1 MMVSG
6 RAVATAFCAL
16 GTTSGFTGSVA
27 GSFRASKGVARQVAR
42 NAGRNLQMAAETGT
56 YDLKVKGEENTMDFR
71 AFFNQGGKEISPWHD
86 IPLKAGADT
95 FNFVCEIPKYSLA
108 KMEIATKE
116 RNNPI
121 AQDTKKGKLRFY
133 HGPIFWNYGYI
144 PQTWEDPDVK
154 HPELG
159 VLGDGDPL
167 DVVEIGSAKLTSG
180 SVKAI
185 KPLGCLAM
193 IDDGELDWKVVIAID
208 EDDPLAKDLNDI
220 EDVEKLLPG
229 YVSGIR
235 EWFRW
240 YKTPDD
246 KPLNE
251 FGFGEKALGK
261 AETMKIIEEC
271 NGHWRSLFYGTT
283 EAGEM
288 WTK

>member
-16 GTTSGFTGSVA
+16 GTTSAFTGPLA
-27 GSFRASKGVARQVAR
+27 GSFRASKGVAKQVSR
-42 NAGRNLQMAAETGT
+42 NAGRNLQMAAVAEA
-56 YDLKVKGEENTMDFR
+56 YDLKVKGEENTMDYR
-71 AFFNQGGKEISPWHD
+71 AFFNQARKEISPWHD

-95 FNFVCEIPKYSLA
+95 FNYVCEIPKYSLA

-116 RNNPI
+116 PNNPI

-144 PQTWEDPDVK
+144 PQTWEDPTVK

-159 VLGDGDPL
+159 VLGDGDPV
-167 DVVEIGSAKLTSG
+167 DVVEIGSAKLASG
-180 SVKAI
+180 DVKAI

-193 IDDGELDWKVVIAID
+193 IDDGELDWKVIGID
-208 EDDPLAKDLNDI
+208 VDDPLAKDLHDI
-220 EDVEKLLPG
+220 TDVEELLPG

-246 KPLNE
+246 KPLNA
-251 FGFGEKALGK
+251 FGFDEKALNK
-261 AETMKIIEEC
+261 EETLKIIDEC
-271 NGHWRSLFYGTT
+271 NGHWKSLVDGKT
-283 EAGEM
+283 EAGKM
-288 WTK
+288 WIK